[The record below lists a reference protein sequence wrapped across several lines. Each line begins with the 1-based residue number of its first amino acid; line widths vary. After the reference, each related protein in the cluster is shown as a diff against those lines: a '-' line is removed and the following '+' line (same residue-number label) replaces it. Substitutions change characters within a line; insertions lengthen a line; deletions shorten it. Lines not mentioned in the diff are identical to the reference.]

1 TRDEGRRDREG
12 HQRDARGGRVRR
24 FGVAVAVVSLVATA
38 CPDDGPN
45 AGSGDTAS
53 AREGADLTVSA
64 ASSLTD
70 AFTEIGRAFE
80 TANPGTAVTLNF
92 GPSDGLAAQIDQG
105 APVDVFA
112 SASPTW
118 MDSVQDDGPGGT
130 DRAVFAQNRLAIIV
144 PVDNPAGIE
153 NLDDLTEDH
162 VQLVLAAEGVP
173 AGDYAREMFREAGIS
188 EAALANVVSNEED
201 VRAVITKLI
210 AGDADAGIGYVTDV
224 TPAVSDRVTLIP
236 IPDEV
241 NVIATYPIAAVNG
254 TQDVDLAKGFVDF
267 VLGDGQRT
275 LAEYGFLPP
284 PEGAG
289 PGGLRRPRGARRRAR
304 RAAVARPPTPHALV
318 AGRRDPDERD
328 GPHRAAALAGRRHD
342 RRGDLVRPRA
352 PARVGARARVVPRE
366 DVPSRVDR
374 PSAGHAPGRRRCGPA
389 GRVRSAERA
398 RRCVVVRVVR
408 HPAHVH
414 DRRGRARADVRLVPA
429 RRAGARGGPAWPRP
443 AARGRCGDTRRVA
456 LVRPATGDAS

>member
-1 TRDEGRRDREG
+1 
-12 HQRDARGGRVRR
+12 VKR
-24 FGVAVAVVSLVATA
+24 FAIALALLSLVSTA
-38 CPDDGPN
+38 CSDDGPN

-53 AREGADLTVSA
+53 AQEGADLTVSA
-64 ASSLTD
+64 ASSLTN
-70 AFTEIGRAFE
+70 AFTEIGKAFE
-80 TANPGTAVTLNF
+80 TANPATAVTFNF

-118 MDSVQDDGPGGT
+118 MDSVRDDGPGVT
-130 DRAVFAQNRLAIIV
+130 DRADFARNRLAIIV

-241 NVIATYPIAAVNG
+241 NVIATYPIAVVNG
-254 TQDVDLAKGFVDF
+254 SQEADLAQGFVEY
-267 VLGDGQRT
+267 VLGDGQQT

-284 PEGAG
+284 P
-289 PGGLRRPRGARRRAR
+289 
-304 RAAVARPPTPHALV
+304 
-318 AGRRDPDERD
+318 
-328 GPHRAAALAGRRHD
+328 
-342 RRGDLVRPRA
+342 
-352 PARVGARARVVPRE
+352 
-366 DVPSRVDR
+366 
-374 PSAGHAPGRRRCGPA
+374 
-389 GRVRSAERA
+389 
-398 RRCVVVRVVR
+398 
-408 HPAHVH
+408 
-414 DRRGRARADVRLVPA
+414 
-429 RRAGARGGPAWPRP
+429 
-443 AARGRCGDTRRVA
+443 
-456 LVRPATGDAS
+456 

>member
-1 TRDEGRRDREG
+1 
-12 HQRDARGGRVRR
+12 VRR
-24 FGVAVAVVSLVATA
+24 FAVALALVSLVATA

-70 AFTEIGRAFE
+70 AFTDIGRAFE
-80 TANPGTAVTLNF
+80 KANPGTAVTFNF
-92 GPSDGLAAQIDQG
+92 GPSDGLAGQIDQG

-112 SASPTW
+112 SASSTW
-118 MDSVQDDGPGGT
+118 MDSVQDDGPGVT

-173 AGDYAREMFREAGIS
+173 AGDYAREMFRDAGIS

-236 IPDEV
+236 IPDGV

-254 TQDVDLAKGFVDF
+254 TQEVDLAKGFVDF

-284 PEGAG
+284 P
-289 PGGLRRPRGARRRAR
+289 
-304 RAAVARPPTPHALV
+304 
-318 AGRRDPDERD
+318 
-328 GPHRAAALAGRRHD
+328 
-342 RRGDLVRPRA
+342 
-352 PARVGARARVVPRE
+352 
-366 DVPSRVDR
+366 
-374 PSAGHAPGRRRCGPA
+374 
-389 GRVRSAERA
+389 
-398 RRCVVVRVVR
+398 
-408 HPAHVH
+408 
-414 DRRGRARADVRLVPA
+414 
-429 RRAGARGGPAWPRP
+429 
-443 AARGRCGDTRRVA
+443 
-456 LVRPATGDAS
+456 

>member
-1 TRDEGRRDREG
+1 MKRL
-12 HQRDARGGRVRR
+12 A
-24 FGVAVAVVSLVATA
+24 VAVAIASLIVAA
-38 CPDDGPN
+38 CSDDGPDT
-45 AGSGDTAS
+45 GGGETAS
-53 AREGADLTVSA
+53 AQEGGDLTVSA

-70 AFTEIGRAFE
+70 AFTEIGKAFE
-80 TANPGTAVTLNF
+80 KANPGATVAFNF
-92 GPSDGLAAQIDQG
+92 GPSDGLAGQIDEG

-118 MDSVQDDGPGGT
+118 MDSVQDDGPGVT
-130 DRAVFAQNRLAIIV
+130 RRVDFAQNRLAIIV
-144 PVDNPAGIE
+144 PADNPAGIV

-173 AGDYAREMFREAGIS
+173 AGDYAREMFREARIS

-254 TQDVDLAKGFVDF
+254 TQEVDLAKGFIDF

-284 PEGAG
+284 P
-289 PGGLRRPRGARRRAR
+289 
-304 RAAVARPPTPHALV
+304 
-318 AGRRDPDERD
+318 
-328 GPHRAAALAGRRHD
+328 
-342 RRGDLVRPRA
+342 
-352 PARVGARARVVPRE
+352 
-366 DVPSRVDR
+366 
-374 PSAGHAPGRRRCGPA
+374 
-389 GRVRSAERA
+389 
-398 RRCVVVRVVR
+398 
-408 HPAHVH
+408 
-414 DRRGRARADVRLVPA
+414 
-429 RRAGARGGPAWPRP
+429 
-443 AARGRCGDTRRVA
+443 
-456 LVRPATGDAS
+456 